1 MKVTMVIPS
10 YWGRESRIG
19 WQKGDAIYDHPIPLD
34 HEGTLLRAIESIKI
48 LQDKDFQLAIIAVP
62 TTKDIDTEVE
72 AKVETII
79 KSVSH
84 DVGVDILLFGPS
96 HLEKIHD
103 IFFRNGKEDY
113 TDILELRGYSNI
125 RNLCLFIPHILNSD
139 ISVLIDDDEVFE
151 DKEFM
156 SKAKEHIGNDFEGKP
171 VLAVAGYYLQKD
183 GGYLVKSD
191 SDEWTKSWKKNEKM
205 NEGFRNY
212 IGTGARLK
220 VTPFVFGGNMVIHRD
235 IYMNV
240 PFDPNV
246 TRGEDIDFLMNAK
259 MFGYNFYLDNQ
270 LSIKH
275 LPPPKTHPVWRRLR
289 EDIYRFIYQ
298 RAKIESQKDI
308 EGMTR
313 IYPEDFDPYPG
324 YFFKSD
330 LDEIIETSCKMLSEQ
345 YLDEDDKVASK
356 ETLRNITLAKTEAN
370 PQFDPFEKMCNFQNR
385 WQKMMEFVDNDDIR
399 NNMQEILI

>member
-10 YWGRESRIG
+10 YWGRESSIG
-19 WQKGDAIYDHPIPLD
+19 WQEGDAIYDHPIPLD

-62 TTKDIDTEVE
+62 TTKDIDREVE
-72 AKVETII
+72 EKVATII
-79 KSVSH
+79 KSASSE
-84 DVGVDILLFGPS
+84 VGVEVMLFGPS
-96 HLEKIHD
+96 HLNKIRD
-103 IFFRNGKEDY
+103 IFIKNGKDEY
-113 TDILELRGYSNI
+113 CDILELRGYSNI
-125 RNLCLFIPHILNSD
+125 RNLCLFIPHIFGSD

-156 SKAKEHIGNDFEGKP
+156 SKAKEHIGSDFEGKS
-171 VLAVAGYYLQKD
+171 VLAVAGYYLQED
-183 GGYLVKSD
+183 GGYLVKSE

-205 NEGFRNY
+205 NQAFKDY

-220 VTPFVFGGNMVIHRD
+220 ETPFVFGGNMVIHRD
-235 IYMNV
+235 IYKRV
-240 PFDPNV
+240 PFDPRV

-259 MFGYNFYLDNQ
+259 MFGYNFYIDNQ

-275 LPPPKTHPVWRRLR
+275 LPPPKTHPVWRRFR

-313 IYPEDFDPYPG
+313 VYPEDFDPYPG
-324 YFFKSD
+324 YFFKRD
-330 LDEIIETSCKMLSEQ
+330 LDEIIETSCKRLSEQ
-345 YLDEDDKVASK
+345 YLAEGDNAACE
-356 ETLRNITLAKTEAN
+356 ETLKNITLAKTEAN
-370 PQFDPFEKMCNFQNR
+370 PQFDPFEEMRNFQKR
-385 WQKMMEFVDNDDIR
+385 WQEMMEYVDNNDIR
-399 NNMQEILI
+399 KSMRGILV